1 MQRDCIEANDHEE
14 VSAMFKKILFPVD
27 FSKRCDGAAEYV
39 RAYALANGAEI
50 FLLHVLDL
58 PDYLFGVPEYP
69 VIAPVE
75 IREAQREQGRKR
87 LQQYFA
93 EEFAGLNVHRLL
105 VEGDPARE
113 VVKFA
118 DEQKV
123 DVIMLPTHGLGAF
136 RRFII
141 GSTAAKI
148 LHDAHCPVWTSVHAE
163 EALPLDGTGMR
174 NVVCGI
180 DLGPLSDSVLAYADR
195 FARKTGADLTLVHAI
210 PVVEV
215 RPASYFDVDFAAQL
229 AADARTRI
237 DELQKRLG
245 TQYRVCIHGGD
256 PAEVM
261 RVAAHGHSAD
271 LAIVGRG
278 HVTEGLGR
286 LRTHSYAVIN
296 KSPCPVLS
304 V

>member
-1 MQRDCIEANDHEE
+1 
-14 VSAMFKKILFPVD
+14 MFQKILFPVD

-39 RAYALANGAEI
+39 RSFAKANGAEVYM
-50 FLLHVLDL
+50 LHVLDL

-75 IREAQREQGRKR
+75 IRDAQRELGHTRIENYLR
-87 LQQYFA
+87 
-93 EEFAGLNVHRLL
+93 EEFQGVTVHRMLM
-105 VEGDPARE
+105 EGDPARE

-118 DEQKV
+118 DEQKI
-123 DVIMLPTHGLGAF
+123 DLIMLPTHGLGAF

-141 GSTAAKI
+141 GSTSAKI
-148 LHDAHCPVWTSVHAE
+148 LHDAHCPVWTAVHAE
-163 EALPLDGTGMR
+163 EAAPLDGVDVR
-174 NVVCGI
+174 SIVCGL
-180 DLGPLSDSVLAYADR
+180 DLGPLSDVVLSFADR
-195 FARKTGADLTLVHAI
+195 FAKEAGAELTIVHA
-210 PVVEV
+210 VHAVEV
-215 RPASYFDVDFAAQL
+215 RPASYFDVDFAAHI
-229 AADARTRI
+229 ASEARTSL

-245 TQYRVCIHGGD
+245 TTYKVCIHAGD
-256 PAEVM
+256 PAEAM
-261 RVAAHGHSAD
+261 RDAAHTHSAD

-286 LRTHSYAVIN
+286 MRTHSYAVIN

>member
-1 MQRDCIEANDHEE
+1 
-14 VSAMFKKILFPVD
+14 MFKKILFPVD

-39 RAYALANGAEI
+39 RSYAKVHRAEVY
-50 FLLHVLDL
+50 LLHVLDL

-69 VIAPVE
+69 VIAPIE
-75 IREAQREQGRKR
+75 IREAQREQGRKK
-87 LQQYFA
+87 LEGYFCDGF
-93 EEFAGLNVHRLL
+93 EGVIVHRLL
-105 VEGDPARE
+105 LEGDPARE

-118 DEQKV
+118 DENKI
-123 DVIMLPTHGLGAF
+123 DAIMLPTHGVGAF
-136 RRFII
+136 RRYII
-141 GSTAAKI
+141 GSTSAKI
-148 LHDAHCPVWTSVHAE
+148 LHDAHCPVWTAVHAE
-163 EALPLDGTGMR
+163 EAVPLDGTSVR
-174 NVVCGI
+174 NVVCGL
-180 DLGPLSDSVLAYADR
+180 DLGPLSETVLSYANEFVKR
-195 FARKTGADLTLVHAI
+195 TGADLTLVHAV

-215 RPASYFDVDFAAQL
+215 RPASYFDVDFAAHL
-229 AADARTRI
+229 TAEAGAKM
-237 DELQKRLG
+237 DELQKKLG
-245 TQYRVCIHGGD
+245 TSYRVCIHGGD

-261 RVAAHGHSAD
+261 RVAAHRHSAD

>member
-1 MQRDCIEANDHEE
+1 
-14 VSAMFKKILFPVD
+14 MFKKILFPVD

-39 RAYALANGAEI
+39 RAYAKANQAEVYM
-50 FLLHVLDL
+50 LHVLDL

-75 IREAQREQGRKR
+75 IRESQREQGRKK
-87 LQQYFA
+87 LEGYFC
-93 EEFAGLNVHRLL
+93 EGFEGVTVHRMLM
-105 VEGDPARE
+105 EGDPARE

-118 DEQKV
+118 DENKV
-123 DVIMLPTHGLGAF
+123 DVIMLPTHGVGAF
-136 RRFII
+136 RRYII
-141 GSTAAKI
+141 GSTSAKI
-148 LHDAHCPVWTSVHAE
+148 LHDAHCPVWTAVHAE
-163 EALPLDGTGMR
+163 EAVPLDGTGIR

-180 DLGPLSDSVLAYADR
+180 DLGPLSETVVSYADQ
-195 FARKTGADLTLVHAI
+195 FVKHTGADLTLVHAV

-215 RPASYFDVDFAAQL
+215 RPASYFDVDFAAHL
-229 AADARTRI
+229 TAEARAKI
-237 DELQKRLG
+237 DELQKKLG
-245 TQYRVCIHGGD
+245 TKYRVCIHGGD
-256 PAEVM
+256 PADVM
-261 RVAAHGHSAD
+261 REAAHGHSAD

>member
-1 MQRDCIEANDHEE
+1 
-14 VSAMFKKILFPVD
+14 MFQKILFPVD
-27 FSKRCDGAAEYV
+27 FSKRCEGAAEYV
-39 RAYALANGAEI
+39 RAYAKASNAEHRAEVYM
-50 FLLHVLDL
+50 LHVLDL

-75 IREAQREQGRKR
+75 IRESQREQGRKK
-87 LQQYFA
+87 LA
-93 EEFAGLNVHRLL
+93 EFCRDGFEGMAVHRMLM
-105 VEGDPARE
+105 EGDPARE

-118 DEQKV
+118 DENKV
-123 DVIMLPTHGLGAF
+123 DVIMLPTHGVGAF

-141 GSTAAKI
+141 GSTSAKI
-148 LHDAHCPVWTSVHAE
+148 LHDAHCPVWTAVHAE
-163 EALPLDGTGMR
+163 EAVPLDGTGIR
-174 NVVCGI
+174 NVVAGI
-180 DLGPLSDSVLAYADR
+180 DLGPVSETVLSYADR
-195 FARKTGADLTLVHAI
+195 FAKETGADLTLVHAV

-215 RPASYFDVDFAAQL
+215 RPASYFDVDFAAHL
-229 AADARTRI
+229 AAEARTKI
-237 DELQKRLG
+237 DELQTKLG
-245 TQYRVCIHGGD
+245 TKYRVCVHGGD

-261 RVAAHGHSAD
+261 RAAAHGHSAD

>member
-1 MQRDCIEANDHEE
+1 
-14 VSAMFKKILFPVD
+14 MFKKILFPVD

-39 RAYALANGAEI
+39 RAYAKANQAEVYI
-50 FLLHVLDL
+50 LHVLDL

-75 IREAQREQGRKR
+75 IREAQRESGRKK
-87 LQQYFA
+87 LDGYFCEGFEGA
-93 EEFAGLNVHRLL
+93 TVHRVL

-118 DEQKV
+118 DEHQI

-136 RRFII
+136 RRYII
-141 GSTAAKI
+141 GSTCAKI

-163 EALPLDGTGMR
+163 EAVPLDGTSIR

-180 DLGPLSDSVLAYADR
+180 DLGPLSETVLAYADQ
-195 FARKTGADLTLVHAI
+195 FVKMAGADLTLVHAV

-215 RPASYFDVDFAAQL
+215 RPASYFDVDFAAHL
-229 AADARTRI
+229 TAEARAKI
-237 DELQKRLG
+237 DGLQKKFG
-245 TQYRVCIHGGD
+245 TKYRVCIHGGD

-261 RVAAHGHSAD
+261 RVAVHGHSAD